1 MEVTRQLRV
10 DRVTKTG
17 LAPIMLTCWWD
28 NQRLRL
34 MPGEKYLPKALTSTK
49 KAADNR
55 QRPFHCRVM

>member
-34 MPGEKYLPKALTSTK
+34 MPSEKCLPRTYPTFSWLNYKIVRTLVGT
-49 KAADNR
+49 
-55 QRPFHCRVM
+55 

>member
-34 MPGEKYLPKALTSTK
+34 PSGQKCLLKDLPPQKG
-49 KAADNR
+49 R
-55 QRPFHCRVM
+55 